1 MPIPCEAALLAN
13 LPGQSALLISQAAL
27 AISLNNLHPSNSN
40 IRSALKWRDAGQQI
54 CTELDLNDLQNTGT
68 SSGELT
74 EALRLVL
81 GFSRRHRWFALKAY
95 VTARPAIAVRTRLAL
110 RTIWTR
116 QLHNEAAIRTRLLM
130 LPKRAAPLLPER
142 LLITPAALDCALFS
156 SDGLA
161 RIVLAAT
168 EEVDEAVLA
177 ALSLASGII
186 RDDLGQ
192 MLIDQRG
199 ILAAQR
205 ALITGMLAAG
215 ARSGTSH

>member
-1 MPIPCEAALLAN
+1 M
-13 LPGQSALLISQAAL
+13 SSAAL
-27 AISLNNLHPSNSN
+27 AISLNNLPTSNSN
-40 IRSALKWRDAGQQI
+40 IGSALRCRDAGQQI
-54 CTELDLNDLQNTGT
+54 CTELELNCLQNTGT
-68 SSGELT
+68 SSGELA

-95 VTARPAIAVRTRLAL
+95 VTARPVIAVRTRLAL
-110 RTIWTR
+110 RAIWTQ

-130 LPKRAAPLLPER
+130 LPKRAAPLLPEG
-142 LLITPAALDCALFS
+142 LLISPAALACAVFS

-168 EEVDEAVLA
+168 EEVDEAVRA
-177 ALSLASGII
+177 ALSLASGTIQ
-186 RDDLGQ
+186 DDLGQ

-205 ALITGMLAAG
+205 ALLTGMLAAG
-215 ARSGTSH
+215 ARSGTSQ